1 MPFTPAHPAIVLPL
15 LRRAGLSAIGLIV
28 GSMVPDFEYFFKMRV
43 NSHYSHTIGGL
54 FYFDVPVSFLLAWIF
69 IRFVRDNLVC
79 NMPPFLQRRLQPV
92 LSLDA
97 RRVLSERA
105 LIFAISALIGSVSHL
120 FWDGFTH
127 NDTFFVRNLSFYH
140 GSYVPYE
147 GVKYPLWYALQHV
160 STAVGLIVLGI
171 YVFRMPEQPGTIRKP
186 GLIYWMVVVAVAAI
200 VVTIRFMIW
209 PYDKREGNIIVSIIS
224 GICCGAIVAGMI
236 NFNNVAQEANQK
248 DG

>member
-15 LRRAGLSAIGLIV
+15 LRRARLSAIGLIV

-43 NSHYSHTIGGL
+43 NSHYSHTLGGL

-69 IRFVRDNLVC
+69 IRLVRDNLVA
-79 NMPPFLQRRLQPV
+79 NLPSFLQRRLQPV
-92 LSLDA
+92 LMLDT
-97 RRVLSERA
+97 RRVLSDRA
-105 LIFAISALIGSVSHL
+105 LIFAVSALIGSVSHL

-127 NDTFFVRNLSFYH
+127 NDTFFVRNISFYH

-147 GVKYPLWYALQHV
+147 GVKYPLWYALQHI
-160 STAVGLIVLGI
+160 STAVGLIVLII
-171 YVFRMPEQPGTIRKP
+171 YVFRMPQAPGTVWKP
-186 GLIYWMVVVAVAAI
+186 NLIYWMVVVAVAAI

-209 PYDKREGNIIVSIIS
+209 PYDDREGNIIVSSIS
-224 GICCGAIVAGMI
+224 GICCGVIAAGMI